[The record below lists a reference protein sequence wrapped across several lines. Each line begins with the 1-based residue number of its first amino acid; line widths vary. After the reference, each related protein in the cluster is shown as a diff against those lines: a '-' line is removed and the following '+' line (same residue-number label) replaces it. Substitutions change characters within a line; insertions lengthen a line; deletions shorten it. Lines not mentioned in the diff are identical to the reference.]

1 MNDDYMISFQNETK
15 QTIEASYKKMTAVE
29 RSVADFFIGNK
40 DDMDFSSKN
49 ISRVLYV
56 SEATLSRFS
65 KKCGYKGYR
74 EFIFSYERDLKFEQ
88 KSEGTEKDVG
98 LFARRVQNSYQKLLQ
113 ENFRILDEDLRGD
126 HRNRE
131 TEEHEPVDRDGF
143 DQVPQGVTTFLESE
157 IPVMQ
162 RKNSSCVSCVSGWML
177 MQLQIPI

>member
-1 MNDDYMISFQNETK
+1 
-15 QTIEASYKKMTAVE
+15 
-29 RSVADFFIGNK
+29 
-40 DDMDFSSKN
+40 MDFSSKN

-65 KKCGYKGYR
+65 QKCGYKGYR

-113 ENFRILDEDLRGD
+113 ENFRILDE
-126 HRNRE
+126 E
-131 TEEHEPVDRDGF
+131 
-143 DQVPQGVTTFLESE
+143 QVRRVAGMLNVSKRVLILESE

>member
-65 KKCGYKGYR
+65 QKCGYKGYR

-88 KSEGTEKDVG
+88 NTGT
-98 LFARRVQNSYQKLLQ
+98 
-113 ENFRILDEDLRGD
+113 
-126 HRNRE
+126 
-131 TEEHEPVDRDGF
+131 
-143 DQVPQGVTTFLESE
+143 
-157 IPVMQ
+157 
-162 RKNSSCVSCVSGWML
+162 
-177 MQLQIPI
+177 

>member
-65 KKCGYKGYR
+65 QKCGYKGYR

-88 KSEGTEKDVG
+88 KKRGNRKG
-98 LFARRVQNSYQKLLQ
+98 C
-113 ENFRILDEDLRGD
+113 RIVCASRTKFVP
-126 HRNRE
+126 E
-131 TEEHEPVDRDGF
+131 T
-143 DQVPQGVTTFLESE
+143 VTGKFSD
-157 IPVMQ
+157 
-162 RKNSSCVSCVSGWML
+162 S
-177 MQLQIPI
+177 

>member
-1 MNDDYMISFQNETK
+1 
-15 QTIEASYKKMTAVE
+15 
-29 RSVADFFIGNK
+29 
-40 DDMDFSSKN
+40 MDFSSKN

-65 KKCGYKGYR
+65 QKCGYKGYR

-113 ENFRILDEDLRGD
+113 ENFRILDE
-126 HRNRE
+126 E
-131 TEEHEPVDRDGF
+131 
-143 DQVPQGVTTFLESE
+143 QVRRVAGMLNISKRVLILESE

>member
-65 KKCGYKGYR
+65 QKCGYKGYR
-74 EFIFSYERDLKFEQ
+74 EFIFSYERDHIII
-88 KSEGTEKDVG
+88 VH
-98 LFARRVQNSYQKLLQ
+98 LFS
-113 ENFRILDEDLRGD
+113 
-126 HRNRE
+126 
-131 TEEHEPVDRDGF
+131 TSSS
-143 DQVPQGVTTFLESE
+143 VPYIFPHITQFPAASWHPDAHLF
-157 IPVMQ
+157 P
-162 RKNSSCVSCVSGWML
+162 CH
-177 MQLQIPI
+177 

>member
-65 KKCGYKGYR
+65 R
-74 EFIFSYERDLKFEQ
+74 SAD
-88 KSEGTEKDVG
+88 TKDIG
-98 LFARRVQNSYQKLLQ
+98 NLFFLMK
-113 ENFRILDEDLRGD
+113 
-126 HRNRE
+126 E
-131 TEEHEPVDRDGF
+131 T
-143 DQVPQGVTTFLESE
+143 
-157 IPVMQ
+157 
-162 RKNSSCVSCVSGWML
+162 
-177 MQLQIPI
+177 

>member
-65 KKCGYKGYR
+65 QKCGYKGYR
-74 EFIFSYERDLKFEQ
+74 EFIFSYERDLKKYEGQEIEFVI
-88 KSEGTEKDVG
+88 SEFNPRK
-98 LFARRVQNSYQKLLQ
+98 RRVIGDRKQLLVAAKKEKQKELFEKIEVGMKVEGVVKNVTDFGAFIDLGGADGLLH
-113 ENFRILDEDLRGD
+113 I
-126 HRNRE
+126 
-131 TEEHEPVDRDGF
+131 
-143 DQVPQGVTTFLESE
+143 SE
-157 IPVMQ
+157 IL
-162 RKNSSCVSCVSGWML
+162 KILYLSGYFYV
-177 MQLQIPI
+177 I

>member
-65 KKCGYKGYR
+65 QKCGYKGYR
-74 EFIFSYERDLKFEQ
+74 EFIFSYEKDLEVEQ
-88 KSEGTEKDVG
+88 KNANIEKDIG
-98 LFARRVQNSYQKLLQ
+98 LFTRNVQNAYQNLLQ
-113 ENFRILDEDLRGD
+113 ENFQML
-126 HRNRE
+126 N
-131 TEEHEPVDRDGF
+131 EEQIRRVAG
-143 DQVPQGVTTFLESE
+143 
-157 IPVMQ
+157 
-162 RKNSSCVSCVSGWML
+162 ML
-177 MQLQIPI
+177 NISNKVLIYG

>member
-65 KKCGYKGYR
+65 QKCGYKGYR

-98 LFARRVQNSYQKLLQ
+98 LFARRKFVP
-113 ENFRILDEDLRGD
+113 
-126 HRNRE
+126 E
-131 TEEHEPVDRDGF
+131 T
-143 DQVPQGVTTFLESE
+143 VTGKFSD
-157 IPVMQ
+157 
-162 RKNSSCVSCVSGWML
+162 S
-177 MQLQIPI
+177 

>member
-1 MNDDYMISFQNETK
+1 MWQI
-15 QTIEASYKKMTAVE
+15 
-29 RSVADFFIGNK
+29 FFIGNK

-65 KKCGYKGYR
+65 QKCGYKGYR

-113 ENFRILDEDLRGD
+113 ENFRILDE
-126 HRNRE
+126 E
-131 TEEHEPVDRDGF
+131 
-143 DQVPQGVTTFLESE
+143 QVRRVAGMLNISKRVLILESE